1 MKKYGKVRSTK
12 QPEQKVIDDYS
23 VWIAENIT
31 PVTEAGTDEQPGFTG
46 YEYDLTQYTK
56 DEYIKMIDDRNASLE
71 DQMTQAQ
78 EAMCEIYEMMAEGR
92 GENMANIYAALI
104 IKGKKSINDVPDKIR
119 GEVKQV
125 LIDEGHPE
133 LAEGGN

>member
-1 MKKYGKVRSTK
+1 MKEYGKVRSTK

-56 DEYIKMIDDRNASLE
+56 DEYISMIDEKNASLE
-71 DQMTQAQ
+71 TQVTDTQFAL
-78 EAMCEIYEMMAEGR
+78 CEVYELLG
-92 GENMANIYAALI
+92 
-104 IKGKKSINDVPDKIR
+104 
-119 GEVKQV
+119 
-125 LIDEGHPE
+125 
-133 LAEGGN
+133 